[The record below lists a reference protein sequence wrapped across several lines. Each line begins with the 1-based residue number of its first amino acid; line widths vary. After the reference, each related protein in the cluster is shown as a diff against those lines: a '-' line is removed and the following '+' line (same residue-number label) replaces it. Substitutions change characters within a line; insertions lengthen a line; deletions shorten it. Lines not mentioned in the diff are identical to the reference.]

1 MDAIDTNGL
10 PPVLRKLLA
19 PWLAAIEA
27 SEPGMGDHLTAIAAH
42 SSMALLHR
50 IELTPALERALVDA
64 RAATDTLALALNQ
77 KRAVPR
83 WVCKAARGS
92 MTNLITTLR
101 CAEPNAV
108 TKELGLG
115 W

>member
-1 MDAIDTNGL
+1 MDAIDTNGM
-10 PPVLRKLLA
+10 PSVLVTLLA

-27 SEPGMGDHLTAIAAH
+27 SEAGMGDHLTAIAAH
-42 SSMALLHR
+42 SSMTLLHR

-64 RAATDTLALALNQ
+64 RAATDTLALALDR
-77 KRAVPR
+77 KRTVPL
-83 WVCKAARGS
+83 WIYKAARGAMS
-92 MTNLITTLR
+92 HLITTLR